1 MAMPALRFTPS
12 AAALLLAALGT
23 GFSPATQ
30 AQSAQRACRADFA
43 QFCKGIQPG
52 QGRVL
57 ACLREHQDRLSPD
70 CKSSLESAQTCAD
83 KARQLCGSNA
93 GVDQALD
100 RQAMRQCLQ
109 QHRDEL
115 PANCRSELAV
125 R

>member
-1 MAMPALRFTPS
+1 MTMPALRFTS
-12 AAALLLAALGT
+12 SVAALWLAVLGT
-23 GFSPATQ
+23 GFSPVTQ
-30 AQSAQRACRADFA
+30 AQSAQQACRADFA

-57 ACLREHQDRLSPD
+57 VCLREHQDRLSPE
-70 CKSSLESAQTCAD
+70 CKSSLESAQTCANH
-83 KARQLCGSNA
+83 ARQLCGGSA
-93 GVDQALD
+93 GVDQAPD

-115 PANCRSELAV
+115 PANCRAELAL

>member
-12 AAALLLAALGT
+12 VAALLLAVLVA

-30 AQSAQRACRADFA
+30 AQSAQIACRADFA
-43 QFCKGIQPG
+43 QFCKSVQPG

-57 ACLREHQDRLSPD
+57 ACLREHQDQLSPD
-70 CKSSLESAQTCAD
+70 CKASVDSAQACAD
-83 KARQLCGSNA
+83 KAQQLCGSGT
-93 GVDQALD
+93 GVDQTPD
-100 RQAMRQCLQ
+100 RQAMRQCLH

>member
-1 MAMPALRFTPS
+1 MTMPALRFAPS
-12 AAALLLAALGT
+12 VAALWLAVLGT
-23 GFSPATQ
+23 GFSPVAQ
-30 AQSAQRACRADFA
+30 AQSAQRACLADYA

-57 ACLREHQDRLSPD
+57 ACLREHQDQLSPG
-70 CKSSLESAQTCAD
+70 CKSSLDSAQTCVD
-83 KARQLCGSNA
+83 QARKLCGSNA
-93 GVDQALD
+93 GVDQAPDL
-100 RQAMRQCLQ
+100 QAMRQCLQ